1 MERASTSKNSIERK
15 LLDDL
20 SVEELECLLQKN
32 REIQLEVKA
41 TKQKLEAELNEAV
54 SQRVCLVNNRLE
66 QVVRKSRYYMEYI

>member
-1 MERASTSKNSIERK
+1 MDWPSTSQDNQRK

-41 TKQKLEAELNEAV
+41 TKHKLESELNEAV
-54 SQRVCLVNNRLE
+54 LLRVC
-66 QVVRKSRYYMEYI
+66 I